1 MKIKC
6 LVVDDEPL
14 ARAGIAEYVSKAGFT
29 ELVGVC
35 KNAVEANNF
44 LKESRVDLVFLDIQM
59 PELSGI
65 EWLKSLPEKPLVVL
79 TTAYRQY
86 AVDGFELDVLDYIVK
101 PVSFERFF
109 KACNKALKK
118 LQHIEPIFNRYDEN
132 NNSEEEYFFIKDNNQ
147 IIKIQFQDILYI
159 EGMKDYVTIHTF
171 LKKYLALI
179 SLKKVE
185 QKLPTSHFM
194 RIHRSYIVAMNKITA
209 IEGTQLK
216 IGNDMIPI
224 SRELQESVF
233 SVIVNNRLWKRED

>member
-14 ARAGIAEYVSKAGFT
+14 ARAGIAEYVGKTGFT
-29 ELVGVC
+29 ELAGVC
-35 KNAVEANNF
+35 KNAVEANSF
-44 LKESRVDLVFLDIQM
+44 LKESKIDLVFLDIQM
-59 PELSGI
+59 PELSGL
-65 EWLKSLPEKPLVVL
+65 EWLKSLHEKPLVVL
-79 TTAYRQY
+79 TTAFRQY

-118 LQHIEPIFNRYDEN
+118 LQHSEPIFNRYDEN
-132 NNSEEEYFFIKDNNQ
+132 NNSEEKFFFIKDNNK

-159 EGMKDYVTIHTF
+159 KGMKDYVMIHTF
-171 LKKYLALI
+171 SKNYLALI

-185 QKLPTSHFM
+185 QKLPATNFM
-194 RIHRSYIVAMNKITA
+194 RIHRSYIVAINKITA

-216 IGNDMIPI
+216 IGNDMIPV
-224 SRELQESVF
+224 SRELQEPVF
-233 SVIVNNRLWKRED
+233 SVVVNNRLWKREN